1 MILIFSQRSDYATS
15 QVCMWL
21 QAMKKGFIRLNM
33 EDDYVFTYISSEKII
48 VERNKK
54 QYNLLSC
61 DSYWYRRDGIAPK
74 HFNYKKTE
82 LSKVKLSHIRKEYQT
97 LKEYV
102 YMRTVAG
109 RGESVYP

>member
-48 VERNKK
+48 VICYLAILIGIEGMESLQNILITRKQNFQRLNYHISERNTK
-54 QYNLLSC
+54 
-61 DSYWYRRDGIAPK
+61 P
-74 HFNYKKTE
+74 
-82 LSKVKLSHIRKEYQT
+82 
-97 LKEYV
+97 
-102 YMRTVAG
+102 
-109 RGESVYP
+109 

>member
-48 VERNKK
+48 AIVR
-54 QYNLLSC
+54 
-61 DSYWYRRDGIAPK
+61 
-74 HFNYKKTE
+74 
-82 LSKVKLSHIRKEYQT
+82 
-97 LKEYV
+97 
-102 YMRTVAG
+102 
-109 RGESVYP
+109 